1 MAEENNLPKDISN
14 LEDENVTEE
23 EQQDNHPPAPKRAKV
38 VWQETLIALVAA
50 QQKQLSEMTEIT
62 RHSKMATGPTPSTSA
77 TGEGSAQA
85 LANTSFRLSEFNP
98 ESSDYAIEE
107 WLDIAT
113 KLKAELHI
121 GDVLMIAKAGEALKG
136 SAHRYYC
143 DWRPVHRTWD
153 EFCKDLIVA
162 FPDRETP
169 GARAFTAA
177 TLRSRDCESL
187 SDYGIRK
194 LRSINR
200 FHRDLPWNTILSMV
214 EYGLDHG
221 EAQATIRMHQPT
233 GDRELLKILSEFD
246 ARRRKQR
253 VVQNQSSRS
262 TDVSILQL
270 GINPRLVATQQF
282 LGDAPTSD
290 HFVDPDKA
298 VADARVRMQENTK
311 KHAHRF
317 DATRFRSSL
326 FLEGDKVAVEDSQL
340 AGGGKLKAK
349 YKGPYTVSKRLP
361 NERYLLTKKGQRTTV
376 AAHEQL
382 RSWPSTETSD

>member
-1 MAEENNLPKDISN
+1 MTMAEENNLPKDISN

-262 TDVSILQL
+262 TDVSSM
-270 GINPRLVATQQF
+270 PRRRENFVKGSCFRCGQS
-282 LGDAPTSD
+282 GHHKNNCNVDIDKDTS
-290 HFVDPDKA
+290 A
-298 VADARVRMQENTK
+298 
-311 KHAHRF
+311 
-317 DATRFRSSL
+317 
-326 FLEGDKVAVEDSQL
+326 KVAVETKDGPPTCSHCKKM
-340 AGGGKLKAK
+340 GHTESNCWLKH
-349 YKGPYTVSKRLP
+349 GRP
-361 NERYLLTKKGQRTTV
+361 KKAFV
-376 AAHEQL
+376 VKK
-382 RSWPSTETSD
+382 